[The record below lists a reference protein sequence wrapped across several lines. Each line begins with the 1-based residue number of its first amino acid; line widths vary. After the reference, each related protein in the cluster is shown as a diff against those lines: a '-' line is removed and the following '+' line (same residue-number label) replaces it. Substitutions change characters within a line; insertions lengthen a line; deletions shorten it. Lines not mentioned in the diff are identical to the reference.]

1 MKQLT
6 AQKSVNYHGIN
17 VIVPANTRWLATDS
31 DGYLGIYTDQYCEP
45 TLKNRVWDNGYEY
58 IFICQVDL
66 EGMDWKDSLM
76 EVK

>member
-6 AQKSVNYHGIN
+6 AQKQVNYHGIN

-31 DGYLGIYTDQYCEP
+31 DGYLGAYSDQCFAP
-45 TLKNRVWDNGYEY
+45 TLKNRVWDNDQEY
-58 IFICQVDL
+58 INICQVDL
-66 EGMDWKDSLM
+66 EGMDWRDSLM